1 MMGYLVAAYSLI
13 WGLIFIYTVVLGNRQ
28 KKLLREVEMLR
39 QALEDK

>member
-1 MMGYLVAAYSLI
+1 MGYLVAAYSLI